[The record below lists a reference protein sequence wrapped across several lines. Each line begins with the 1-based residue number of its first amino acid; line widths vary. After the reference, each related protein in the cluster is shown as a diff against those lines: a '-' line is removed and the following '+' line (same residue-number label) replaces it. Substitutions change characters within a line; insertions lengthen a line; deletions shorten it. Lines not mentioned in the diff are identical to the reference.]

1 MFRCYNPWKQH
12 KNRCFLDVFRGYK
25 MKHWRE
31 TDQRDAKPI
40 VSILEVNDDVVL
52 LLIWKKCQ
60 KFIFGIFFKHE
71 NIWST

>member
-1 MFRCYNPWKQH
+1 
-12 KNRCFLDVFRGYK
+12 

-60 KFIFGIFFKHE
+60 KFIFGIFFKNE
-71 NIWST
+71 NIWSTL